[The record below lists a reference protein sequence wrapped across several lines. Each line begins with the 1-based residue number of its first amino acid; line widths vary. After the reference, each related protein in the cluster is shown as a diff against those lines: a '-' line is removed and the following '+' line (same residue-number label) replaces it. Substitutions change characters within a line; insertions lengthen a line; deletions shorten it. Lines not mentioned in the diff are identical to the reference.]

1 MKPRARRPKKVKK
14 GNGFLN
20 LGVPLAAIVVAV
32 LVFIAMR
39 SKTEATPEVEK
50 PVIIASEDDLVLV
63 PTPLRAIAKGE
74 RLGTVSFVRTKW
86 PRSKLSMKYVE
97 NVDAVAE
104 SVALV
109 SLPAHLPIPT
119 SAVTVDRGVGNEVV
133 DRIPAEMRAIT
144 VRVDA
149 ESAVEGWARP
159 GDFVDVILLRNSSE
173 RDVGIEAKVI
183 AENVKILS
191 AGRSTEPLGGK
202 DSSARAPA
210 TVTILVDQQNA
221 LKVKAASNI
230 GKLTFALRGAGDT
243 TPTLAKRIDQ
253 KTLLGRAR
261 AYTPKKRTF
270 TGRATGPDGK
280 TYLLSEDAQWIAEK
294 SEFQLETEPSSSNLG
309 TQKE

>member
-1 MKPRARRPKKVKK
+1 VKPRSRRPKKVKK
-14 GNGFLN
+14 GTPFLSY
-20 LGVPLAAIVVAV
+20 GVSLFSVAICVAAF
-32 LVFIAMR
+32 LFFR
-39 SKTEATPEVEK
+39 SQTEATVRVEK
-50 PVIIASEDDLVLV
+50 PIIVASEDDLVLV
-63 PTPLRAIAKGE
+63 PTPLRPIAKGE
-74 RLGTVSFVRTKW
+74 KLGAVTFVRTKW
-86 PRSKLSMKYVE
+86 QRSKLTMSYVE
-97 NVDAVAE
+97 DVSQVAE

-109 SLPAHLPIPT
+109 SLPANLPIPA
-119 SAVTVDRGVGNEVV
+119 SAISIDRSVGNEVV

-159 GDFVDVILLRNSSE
+159 GDFVDVILLRSSAE

-202 DSSARAPA
+202 ESSARAPA

-230 GKLTFALRGAGDT
+230 GKLTFALRGTGDT
-243 TPTLAKRIDQ
+243 TPTLAKRMDQ

-261 AYTPKKRTF
+261 AYTPQKRSF
-270 TGRATGPDGK
+270 VGRATGPDGK
-280 TYLLSEDAQWIAEK
+280 TYLLSEDARWVRESSEAEVSK
-294 SEFQLETEPSSSNLG
+294 VENSMSKDPTE
-309 TQKE
+309 